1 MIAVLQYTNGINIVR
16 SYSETVFST
25 LGDISVNVQ
34 GVVIG
39 LVVFFSSLFG
49 LPLLLRFGRKTIL
62 FAGNITMMICLFA
75 SGFFSLN
82 KDIKYGNYISFTF
95 IILFLFAFEVSGGP
109 VSWLYLAEIMKDRGS
124 AFATFINWVVNLI
137 IGIITPYAVA
147 YLTNFGEDNS

>member
-1 MIAVLQYTNGINIVR
+1 M
-16 SYSETVFST
+16 
-25 LGDISVNVQ
+25 NVQ

-62 FAGNITMMICLFA
+62 LAGNVSMMICLFA

-82 KDIKYGNYISFTF
+82 TGIANGNYISFTF
-95 IILFLFAFEVSGGP
+95 IILFLFSFEVSGGP

-124 AFATFINWVVNLI
+124 AFATFINWVTNLI
-137 IGIITPYAVA
+137 IGIVTPYAVA
-147 YLTNFGEDNS
+147 YLTNFNEDDS